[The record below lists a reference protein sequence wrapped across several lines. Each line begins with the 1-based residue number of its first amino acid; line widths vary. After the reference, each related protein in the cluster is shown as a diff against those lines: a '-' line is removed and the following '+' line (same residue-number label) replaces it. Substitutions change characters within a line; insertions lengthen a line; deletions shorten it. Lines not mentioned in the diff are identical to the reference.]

1 MKITEKYVVNLIL
14 SIVLVFS
21 SLGVGLSFF
30 AKEYILS
37 SETFIDVSDEKDI
50 PQKVYD
56 EINEY
61 FVKSEA
67 YSGIPADVYMS
78 AISVDDIENLIDMKL
93 SSLFTYIY
101 AEGEGERDDLD
112 FLDTEGSFDYEQ
124 KLEKNVTDFFD
135 EFALENNVEVDDNYN
150 AQLQKTIDTANS
162 EINNFT
168 DVYMLSLIDDTGII
182 AKIRTLYK
190 FLDPIIYACAGLT
203 GLCVVLIIVFSR
215 KYIANI
221 FYWIA
226 TSVMCMSVL
235 SLVPVLVVKLSGI
248 TDRLIIRNK
257 CTYTAYT
264 ALFSDIMNTLVID
277 LIFVFAVGA
286 VILSIGVI
294 ISKIGKKNV

>member
-30 AKEYILS
+30 AKEYILNP
-37 SETFIDVSDEKDI
+37 ETFIEVSDEKDI

-67 YSGIPADVYMS
+67 YSRIPADVYMS
-78 AISVDDIENLIDMKL
+78 AITVDDIESLIDMKINGVF
-93 SSLFTYIY
+93 SYIY
-101 AEGEGERDDLD
+101 NNGVDSYENLD
-112 FLDTEGSFDYEQ
+112 FLEDYNN
-124 KLEKNVTDFFD
+124 KSLETSITDFFD
-135 EFALENNVEVDDNYN
+135 EFAQENNVEVNDDYK

-190 FLDPIIYACAGLT
+190 FLDPIVYACAGLS

-215 KYIANI
+215 KHIANI

-257 CTYTAYT
+257 SVYVAYT
-264 ALFSDIMNTLVID
+264 GLFSDILNTLVID